1 MELFKKAPHID
12 FLGRRRVAYVF
23 SALLLLVSIG
33 SLATRGLNFG
43 IVFTGGT
50 LVELGY
56 SAGPSTRPDTAA
68 PRCSTSAPR
77 ATC

>member
-1 MELFKKAPHID
+1 MELFKKATHID
-12 FLGRRRVAYVF
+12 FLGRRRIAYVF
-23 SALLLLVSIG
+23 SALLLLVAIG

-43 IVFTGGT
+43 IDFTGGT
-50 LVELGY
+50 
-56 SAGPSTRPDTAA
+56 SAA